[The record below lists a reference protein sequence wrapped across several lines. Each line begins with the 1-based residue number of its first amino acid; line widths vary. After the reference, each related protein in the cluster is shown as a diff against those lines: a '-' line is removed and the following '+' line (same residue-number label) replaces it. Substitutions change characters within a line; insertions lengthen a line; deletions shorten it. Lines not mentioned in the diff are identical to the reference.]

1 MLLEQWAVGEKEEM
15 GREKKEKRTFTYVK
29 NMTKKKR
36 YTKILLELFFFSSIS
51 YFSLMWKE
59 KR

>member
-1 MLLEQWAVGEKEEM
+1 MLVEQWTVGERKRWEEKKK
-15 GREKKEKRTFTYVK
+15 REKNIHICKEYDQ
-29 NMTKKKR
+29 KKR
-36 YTKILLELFFFSSIS
+36 YTKILLELFLSSAP

>member
-1 MLLEQWAVGEKEEM
+1 MLLEQWTVGERKRWE
-15 GREKKEKRTFTYVK
+15 EKKEKRTFTYVK
-29 NMTKKKR
+29 NMTKKKDIQ
-36 YTKILLELFFFSSIS
+36 KFCWNFSSFSSTS

>member
-1 MLLEQWAVGEKEEM
+1 MLVEQWTGRKEEM
-15 GREKKEKRTFTYVK
+15 GRGERKKEKSIHICKEYD
-29 NMTKKKR
+29 KKKG
-36 YTKILLELFFFSSIS
+36 YTKILLELFLSSAP